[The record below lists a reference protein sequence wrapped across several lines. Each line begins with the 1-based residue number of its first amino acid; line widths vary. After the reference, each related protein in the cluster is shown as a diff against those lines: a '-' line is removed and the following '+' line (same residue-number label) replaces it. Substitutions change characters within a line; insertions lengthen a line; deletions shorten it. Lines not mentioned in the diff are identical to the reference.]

1 MSSKLTLNIGDLKNK
16 KKSTKNLDI
25 SKIMYNG
32 CQTIVNS
39 NSRVESKYVLITTNP
54 LLLLF
59 VQRLYYM
66 LTQILIFTIHITGV
80 HPEFFKASFQARAD
94 LGGGARGAEAPP
106 LQVYSTPV
114 QSFAR
119 HWQLRSSVSV
129 DNLCVMAMVEEGC
142 MEAPVVAKRLGDGP

>member
-80 HPEFFKASFQARAD
+80 HPEFFKASFQ
-94 LGGGARGAEAPP
+94 
-106 LQVYSTPV
+106 V
-114 QSFAR
+114 
-119 HWQLRSSVSV
+119 
-129 DNLCVMAMVEEGC
+129 
-142 MEAPVVAKRLGDGP
+142 RL